1 MGEREGLQ
9 PRRPLWGTDL
19 GTMGQNLWWPPHTF
33 CSSAP
38 MMAGPW
44 HCTRL
49 SWFTGWFWMKF
60 FTNSRKAATLFLSS
74 LLSARHRAE
83 PHR

>member
-1 MGEREGLQ
+1 MEF
-9 PRRPLWGTDL
+9 LWGAS
-19 GTMGQNLWWPPHTF
+19 HTL

-49 SWFTGWFWMKF
+49 SWFTAWFRRKF
-60 FTNSRKAATLFLSS
+60 FTSSRKAATLFLSS
-74 LLSARHRAE
+74 LLSAGHRDL
-83 PHR
+83 